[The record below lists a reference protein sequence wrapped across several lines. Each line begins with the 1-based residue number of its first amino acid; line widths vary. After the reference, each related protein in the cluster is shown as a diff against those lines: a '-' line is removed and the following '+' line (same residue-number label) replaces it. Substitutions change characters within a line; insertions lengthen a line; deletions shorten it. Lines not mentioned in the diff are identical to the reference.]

1 MKMLFAIILGLSV
14 VIPARGG
21 VDANGTTTAATTTE
35 EEPALTNWITL
46 GLGNAWVD
54 GDAPAF
60 QHRQAQNQDLF
71 GGIEDL
77 HWEPKISDKVSLR
90 IDGHALG
97 GTEDYLADIELT
109 LKDVGY
115 LKVGYKKFRT
125 WYDGHG
131 GFYPG
136 NDLFFNLYD
145 NDLWVDRANA
155 WVELGLRIPKWPEIT
170 FRYEH
175 ETRDGEKD
183 STIWGDTNLTGLTS
197 NAARGIVPTF
207 LNIDERRD
215 TFTLDLKHT
224 FGQTEVGAGGRYEKQ
239 EFDDSRNIHRRPGE
253 SADRFVTQHDR
264 IDSDLFSAH
273 AYLVSRFGN
282 KVTLSVAYMFT
293 TLDSDIGG
301 SRIYGN
307 SYDPIFDPIYA
318 RRQQRDE
325 GFLNMMGGSDLDQ
338 HVTTFNLAW
347 RPNKDWTII
356 PSFRYEH
363 NNLHSFSDA
372 IETNVA
378 SAGAAVTTAPVT
390 AESTRDYDSLT
401 ESLEARYTGL
411 KSWTFYA
418 KGEWNQEELTQTER
432 DFELEEEIPFLLI
445 GRDTDGEIRTQKYV
459 IGANWYPKTWLNMA
473 TQYDKKIHDNHY
485 DHPFDTTSNALTSNN
500 RYPAFL
506 RDQEFDVDDF
516 NIRVTWRPIS
526 NFTSVS
532 RYDFQHGTTDTR
544 GDLLNSIQSAEINAH
559 ILSETIT
566 WSPLPRL
573 YIQGSVHYVRNETDT
588 PADQLVPN
596 LPVLVLDMRNDYWNG
611 TITVGYALGDKTDLQ
626 VSYFYYR
633 ADDFQD
639 NSSVSQPYGA
649 DAEEQAVT
657 AVLSH
662 EFSRNIIGKLRYG
675 YFSNRTD
682 AYGGVHNY
690 DAHVLG
696 ASLQYRF

>member
-14 VIPARGG
+14 MVIPARGG
-21 VDANGTTTAATTTE
+21 VDANGNKTAE
-35 EEPALTNWITL
+35 IPEEPALTNWITL
-46 GLGNAWVD
+46 GLGNVWVD

-60 QHRQAQNQDLF
+60 QHRQGQNQDLF

-77 HWEPKISDKVSLR
+77 HWEPKISDNVSLR

-131 GFYPG
+131 GFYPS

-145 NDLWVDRANA
+145 NDLSIDRENI

-175 ETRDGEKD
+175 EARDGTKD

-207 LNIDERRD
+207 LNIDEMRD

-273 AYLVSRFGN
+273 AYLVSRFGT

-363 NNLHSFSDA
+363 NNLHSLSEA

-378 SAGAAVTTAPVT
+378 STGAAVTAAPVT
-390 AESTRDYDSLT
+390 AESQRDYDSVT
-401 ESLEARYTGL
+401 ESIEARFTGV
-411 KSWTFYA
+411 KQWTFYA
-418 KGEWNQEELTQTER
+418 KGEWMQEDLTQTER

-473 TQYDKKIHDNHY
+473 TQYYRKIHDNHY
-485 DHPFDTTSNALTSNN
+485 DHPFDTTSNALTSSN

-516 NIRVTWRPIS
+516 NVRVTWRPIS

-544 GDLLNSIQSAEINAH
+544 GDLLNSIQSADINAH

-566 WSPLPRL
+566 WNPFPRL
-573 YIQGSVHYVRNETDT
+573 YLQGSISYVRNETDT

-611 TITVGYALGDKTDLQ
+611 TITAGYALGDKTDLQ

-639 NSSVSQPYGA
+639 NSSVSQPYGE

-675 YFSNRTD
+675 YFTNRTD

-690 DAHVLG
+690 DAHVVG

>member
-1 MKMLFAIILGLSV
+1 MKKLFAIMLGLGVMGIS
-14 VIPARGG
+14 AQGG
-21 VDANGTTTAATTTE
+21 EDKTVATP
-35 EEPALTNWITL
+35 EEPAPLTNWITL
-46 GLGNAWVD
+46 SLGNAWVE
-54 GDAPAF
+54 GDTPAF
-60 QHRQAQNQDLF
+60 QQQHWQNDGLF

-77 HWEPKISDKVSLR
+77 HWEPKVSDNVSLR

-97 GTEDYLADIELT
+97 GTEDYLADIEFT
-109 LKDVGY
+109 FKDFGY
-115 LKVGYKKFRT
+115 LKLGYKKFRT

-136 NDLFFNLYD
+136 NDLFFDLYD
-145 NDLWVDRANA
+145 DDLFVDRENI

-175 ETRDGEKD
+175 ESRDGKKD
-183 STIWGDTNLTGLTS
+183 STVWGDTNLTGLTS

-207 LNIDERRD
+207 LTIDETRD
-215 TFTLDLKHT
+215 ILTLDLKHT
-224 FGQTEVGAGGRYEKQ
+224 FGQTEVGGSFRYEQQ
-239 EFDDSRNIHRRPGE
+239 ENEDSRNIHRRPTE
-253 SADRFVTQHDR
+253 TNADRFVTQKDNV
-264 IDSDLFSAH
+264 DADLFSAS
-273 AYLVSRFGN
+273 AYLVSRFGT
-282 KVTLSVAYMFT
+282 KVTLSIAYMFST
-293 TLDSDIGG
+293 IDSNLGG

-325 GFLNMMGGSDLDQ
+325 GFLNLMGGSQLDQ

-347 RPNKDWTII
+347 RPSKDWTII
-356 PSFRYEH
+356 PALRYEH
-363 NNLHSFSDA
+363 NNLDSLSAA
-372 IETNVA
+372 IESNVA
-378 SAGAAVTTAPVT
+378 SSGAPVT
-390 AESTRDYDSLT
+390 TMPVTAASTRDFDSVT

-411 KSWTFYA
+411 KNWTFYA
-418 KGEWNQEELTQTER
+418 KGEWLQEDLTQIER

-459 IGANWYPKTWLNMA
+459 IGANWYPKTYLNVA
-473 TQYDKKIHDNHY
+473 TQYYKKIHDNHY
-485 DHPFDTTSNALTSNN
+485 DHPFDTTSNALTSSN

-516 NIRVTWRPIS
+516 NIRVTWRPAS

-532 RYDFQHGTTDTR
+532 RYDYQHGTTDTR
-544 GDLLNSIQSAEINAH
+544 GDLLSPIQSADINAH
-559 ILSETIT
+559 ILSETLT
-566 WSPLPRL
+566 WNPCPRL
-573 YIQGSVHYVRNETDT
+573 YIQGSVNYVRNETDT
-588 PADQLVPN
+588 PADQLVPSM
-596 LPVLVLDMRNDYWNG
+596 PVLVLDSRNDYWNG
-611 TITVGYALGDKTDLQ
+611 TITAGYALGDKTDLQ

-639 NSSVSQPYGA
+639 NSAVSQPYGA

-657 AVLSH
+657 AVLTH

-675 YFSNRTD
+675 YFTNRTD

-690 DAHVLG
+690 DAHVVG